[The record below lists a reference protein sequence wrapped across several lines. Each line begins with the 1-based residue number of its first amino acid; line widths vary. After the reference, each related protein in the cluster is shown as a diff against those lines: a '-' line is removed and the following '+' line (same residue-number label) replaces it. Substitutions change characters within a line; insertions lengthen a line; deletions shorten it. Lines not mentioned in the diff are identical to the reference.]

1 MTRLFISSFL
11 VFLLSFFTTWTP
23 NAGATE
29 TFEQIRHDF
38 RPISGIVVKRVG
50 EEFLINLDASQ
61 GLSEGDLFAVVTS
74 GESLLH
80 PLTHEVIGTLEE
92 VKEVLEVTRLKTGYA
107 HARPLGSGQGIEPGD
122 PVRRFDQMKA
132 VFRDHTGLDEELFPL
147 LKGYLPALF
156 WQKAEAA
163 HHEAPD
169 REGGSIKEKTVLQF
183 DLFAERLVV
192 SGAKG
197 QVLHRYG
204 HPLKEDK
211 AGDSPEDQGIREA
224 VAAPRPDT
232 EGSSKEFTTL
242 GTLPGAVLLGA
253 FLEDEGRLLLAA
265 TSGRDIRVYEL
276 TAVPSLVAVGEP
288 TIPGRILSLHWWR
301 PAGDGPLYLALTAE
315 VDENTA
321 YSPVAGKR
329 VSGAIFQLAQD
340 KLTPVR
346 EGLSFMLATFDRNGD
361 GEPETLL
368 AQEIDRDFF
377 FGHRVLELLLKKGE
391 IKTVQPQFTLPP
403 SFPVQGS
410 QFADLTGDGRLET
423 IFVRDRTLY
432 VYQGKK
438 RLYQSTRPVGG
449 SQSVLTYD
457 RNPGAKDRLFTT
469 VPFEIPPAIAP
480 VSGERRVKLM
490 LPTLENSLFGG
501 LGLGSAGG
509 RNALAALSYEKGRF
523 ILEERGS
530 EIEGTIQGLAV
541 VGGRVLLVV
550 AEPDGSGGGEG
561 KGHLLTSPW

>member
-1 MTRLFISSFL
+1 MHRLFLGSCL
-11 VFLLSFFTTWTP
+11 VVLLSLFTTWTAD
-23 NAGATE
+23 AGATE
-29 TFEQIRHDF
+29 TFEQIRRDF
-38 RPISGIVVKRVG
+38 SPLSGMVVKRVG
-50 EEFLINLDASQ
+50 EEFLIDLDASQ

-74 GESLLH
+74 GERLH
-80 PLTHEVIGTLEE
+80 HPVTHEVIGTLEE

-107 HARPLGSGQGIEPGD
+107 HARPLGAGRGIVPGD

-132 VFRDHTGLDEELFPL
+132 VFRDHTGSGEEMFLL
-147 LKGYLPALF
+147 LKGYLPALY
-156 WQKAEAA
+156 WQRAEAA

-169 REGGSIKEKTVLQF
+169 RKDGPMQEKTVLQF
-183 DLFAERLVV
+183 DLFEERLVV
-192 SGAKG
+192 KGAKG

-211 AGDSPEDQGIREA
+211 AGESPDGQGIRKVVSA
-224 VAAPRPDT
+224 
-232 EGSSKEFTTL
+232 SKEFTTL
-242 GTLPGAVLLGA
+242 GSLPGAVLAGT

-276 TAVPSLVAVGEP
+276 AAVPTLVAVGEP

-315 VDENTA
+315 ADENTA
-321 YSPVAGKR
+321 YSPVAGKK
-329 VSGAIFQLAQD
+329 VSAAVFQLAAD

-368 AQEIDRDFF
+368 AQEIDRDIF
-377 FGHRVLELLLKKGE
+377 FGRRVQELHLKKGE
-391 IKTVQPQFTLPP
+391 IEAARPQFTLPP

-432 VYQGKK
+432 VYQGKN

-449 SQSVLTYD
+449 SRSVLNHD
-457 RNPGAKDRLFTT
+457 RNPGAKDRLFITI
-469 VPFEIPPAIAP
+469 PFEVPPAIAP
-480 VSGERRVKLM
+480 VSGEGRVKLV
-490 LPTLENSLFGG
+490 LPVRENPLFGG
-501 LGLGSAGG
+501 LGLGSSGG
-509 RNALAALSYEKGRF
+509 RNALATLSYEKGRF
-523 ILEERGS
+523 ILELRGT
-530 EIEGTIQGLAV
+530 EIEGSIQGLAV
-541 VGGRVLLVV
+541 AGGRVLLVV
-550 AEPDGSGGGEG
+550 AEPDGSEGAEG
-561 KGHLLTSPW
+561 KGHLLTSPWQLLAGE